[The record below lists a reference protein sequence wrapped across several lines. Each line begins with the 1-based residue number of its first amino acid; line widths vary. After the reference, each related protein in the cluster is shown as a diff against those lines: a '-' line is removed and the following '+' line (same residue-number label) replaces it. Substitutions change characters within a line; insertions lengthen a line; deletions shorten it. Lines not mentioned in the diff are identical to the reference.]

1 MPTNEQA
8 TNHQSSKIERSTE
21 HKGSTEAH
29 SPPTKHERGKTVMA
43 PEDEGSTQPHSPP
56 TKRERGK
63 TVGPPE
69 DEGSTQP
76 HSPPTKR
83 VKAGNVAYHRQ
94 SQRKLPPLRIVR
106 TGEVNGQQ
114 QVNCSV
120 MEVDQMKIVD
130 EGVRCSDSAEE
141 NTTAQNDSVLCFHC
155 KSPRLNVLPSPGIP
169 LHTDTDSDPKYELSV
184 VSESDLQ
191 LDSDMD
197 NTVLGSDDE
206 DQASDYQMQLLQ
218 SHREAFYKAF
228 TPYYEVASKSSKLIT
243 DDKYRMIRD
252 IIQTPK
258 QKKEKPIIVKYR
270 RIYTIVGIID
280 SRCLHRNN
288 KVVTTFDQVFD
299 VIWEA
304 H

>member
-1 MPTNEQA
+1 LGCLGETVMPTNEQA

-29 SPPTKHERGKTVMA
+29 SPPTKRERGKTVMA

-106 TGEVNGQQ
+106 TREVNGQQ

-258 QKKEKPIIVKYR
+258 QKKKN
-270 RIYTIVGIID
+270 
-280 SRCLHRNN
+280 L
-288 KVVTTFDQVFD
+288 
-299 VIWEA
+299 
-304 H
+304 

>member
-8 TNHQSSKIERSTE
+8 TNHQSSKTERSTE

-29 SPPTKHERGKTVMA
+29 SPPTKRERGKTVMA

-94 SQRKLPPLRIVR
+94 SQRKLPPLRTVR
-106 TGEVNGQQ
+106 TGEVTGQQ

-120 MEVDQMKIVD
+120 MEVDQMTIVD

-141 NTTAQNDSVLCFHC
+141 ILLLKTILCYVFIA
-155 KSPRLNVLPSPGIP
+155 KVP
-169 LHTDTDSDPKYELSV
+169 
-184 VSESDLQ
+184 DLM
-191 LDSDMD
+191 S
-197 NTVLGSDDE
+197 
-206 DQASDYQMQLLQ
+206 YLLQ
-218 SHREAFYKAF
+218 AFHYIQI
-228 TPYYEVASKSSKLIT
+228 LILIPS
-243 DDKYRMIRD
+243 MN
-252 IIQTPK
+252 
-258 QKKEKPIIVKYR
+258 
-270 RIYTIVGIID
+270 
-280 SRCLHRNN
+280 CLLCL
-288 KVVTTFDQVFD
+288 KV
-299 VIWEA
+299 ISN
-304 H
+304 